1 MDRTDNIEVFKV
13 SFGKIFYNVKTES
26 LESYSHFPLVPSPY
40 FFSFCC
46 TSGIIYLSV
55 NIQIFFYS

>member
-26 LESYSHFPLVPSPY
+26 LESYSHFPLVPSP
-40 FFSFCC
+40 
-46 TSGIIYLSV
+46 
-55 NIQIFFYS
+55 